1 MNCYFEEGEVF
12 TWIRDRERSGENMV
26 VSLKMLKE
34 CYRTGSKQAMIAED
48 IRTGK
53 KYFVKVLF
61 CNDLEQVYVEK
72 ESKVQLYS
80 PYIIRIYGG
89 MLDEK
94 NKRFI
99 TLVEYIEES
108 DLSELMRG
116 RGIAGDTWN
125 EKMKVRNRIAMKFLL
140 GIDHYMSMYRQDPIV
155 HRDLKPENVLASPDG
170 SVVKIIDFDW
180 VHLHASNVTVML
192 RREQKGTPGYA
203 DPRYWN
209 SYICRPE
216 MDIYSAGLVL
226 YFIYTGKHHFYG
238 NDEIK
243 NYMIGDDYAYQLKEM
258 PGIDDRLSR
267 IIAKMIAREEER
279 YGSIKEVIQD
289 MKEYLMSVRKLPELP
304 EFLEQP
310 QEQKTIRFS
319 YRIGD
324 VKYSPYMKN
333 YRFIPIEFGTKQERS
348 QNGRMSGHI
357 LSFYRMD
364 DKVKAL
370 ILHED
375 CHIIR
380 KQKEKEVCEGDIF
393 TYAGTN
399 IEILQIKR

>member
-1 MNCYFEEGEVF
+1 MDSRQRTVRRKYGRIF
-12 TWIRDRERSGENMV
+12 
-26 VSLKMLKE
+26 KMLKE
-34 CYRTGSKQAMIAED
+34 CHRTGSKQAMIAED